1 MTVFSAIMAAGEIP
15 ALFPFR
21 VELARN
27 KSIYQVESHFP
38 VSVIR
43 MLLSLRM
50 FYKQSNFVS
59 CQSELNTCAP
69 KQILEDSL
77 YILSKLTQT
86 FRSKMVMLCFI
97 I

>member
-1 MTVFSAIMAAGEIP
+1 MTLPPAIP
-15 ALFPFR
+15 AAHEISALSHFR

-27 KSIYQVESHFP
+27 KSMYQVESHFP
-38 VSVIR
+38 VSLIK

-50 FYKQSNFVS
+50 FSKQSNFVF
-59 CQSELNTCAP
+59 CQPELNTCAP

-77 YILSKLTQT
+77 YILSKLTET
-86 FRSKMVMLCFI
+86 FRPKMVMLCFI